1 MPACYATL
9 LMILLVLI
17 IGGGGDED
25 DDHDNGIN
33 YDYTKIIIIAMF
45 MYWRQ

>member
-25 DDHDNGIN
+25 DDHDNVIN
-33 YDYTKIIIIAMF
+33 YDYTKIIIIIAMF
-45 MYWRQ
+45 MYWR